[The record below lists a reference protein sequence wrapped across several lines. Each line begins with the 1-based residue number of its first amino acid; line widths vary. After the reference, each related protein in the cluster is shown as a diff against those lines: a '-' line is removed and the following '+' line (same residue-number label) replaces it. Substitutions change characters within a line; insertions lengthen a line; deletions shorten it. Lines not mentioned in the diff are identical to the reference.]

1 MNISRDSEQNPFPP
15 GEGRDGAI
23 YEEAVALLK
32 QLIATPSFSK
42 EENDTAEIIGTF
54 FEKHTIS
61 FSRVGN
67 NIYAKNK
74 HYDVNKPSILLNS
87 HHDTVLPNKGYSIDP
102 FTPLEKEGKLFGLGS
117 NDAGGCL
124 VSLIAT
130 FLHFYERENT
140 AHNVVFAASAEEEIS
155 GVNGIEL
162 VLPYLGKIDF
172 GIVGEPTK
180 LEMAV
185 AERGLMV
192 IDCIA
197 AGRAGHAARKEG
209 ENALYKALDDIN
221 WIRNYQF
228 DKVSDLLGES
238 RLTVTVIDTENKQ
251 HNVVPAQ
258 CKYVIDVRV
267 NELYTFDEI
276 LEALK
281 ANLKS
286 QFKPRTTRMKSTSIS
301 LNHALVRAGI
311 NLGKGYY
318 GSPTT
323 SDKALMPFPTLKMG
337 PGDSARSHTAD
348 EFIYLSEIED
358 GIATYI
364 KMLEQIV

>member
-1 MNISRDSEQNPFPP
+1 MTTNELFN
-15 GEGRDGAI
+15 
-23 YEEAVALLK
+23 EAVGLLK

-42 EENDTAEIIGTF
+42 EENDTAEIICAF
-54 FEKHTIS
+54 FKKHNVP
-61 FSRVGN
+61 FARVGN

-74 HYDVNKPSILLNS
+74 QYDVNKPSILLNS
-87 HHDTVLPNKGYSIDP
+87 HHDTVLPNKGYTMDP
-102 FTPLEKEGKLFGLGS
+102 FTPVEKEGKLFGLGS

-124 VSLIAT
+124 VSLMAT
-130 FLHFYERENT
+130 FLHFYNQAHT
-140 AHNVVFAASAEEEIS
+140 SHNVVFAASAEEEIS

-162 VLPYLGKIDF
+162 VLPFLGNIDF

-192 IDCIA
+192 IDCLAI
-197 AGRAGHAARKEG
+197 GRAGHAARNEG
-209 ENALYKALDDIN
+209 ENALYKAVDDIN
-221 WIRNYQF
+221 WIRNYKF
-228 DKVSDLLGES
+228 DKISDLLGDS
-238 RLTVTVIDTENKQ
+238 RLMVTVIDTDNKQ

-258 CKYVIDVRV
+258 CKFVIDVRV

-276 LEALK
+276 LDALK
-281 ANLKS
+281 TNLKS
-286 QFKPRTTRMKSTSIS
+286 QFKPRTTRMKSTAI
-301 LNHALVRAGI
+301 ALDHPLVLAGLQ
-311 NLGKGYY
+311 LGKGYY

-348 EFIYLSEIED
+348 EFIYLDEIKS
-358 GIATYI
+358 GIETYI
-364 KMLEQIV
+364 KMVEQIL

>member
-1 MNISRDSEQNPFPP
+1 MMFDQK
-15 GEGRDGAI
+15 I
-23 YEEAVALLK
+23 YTDAVELLK

-42 EENDTAEIIGTF
+42 EENDTAEILVNF
-54 FEKHTIS
+54 FEQRNVPWA
-61 FSRVGN
+61 RVGN
-67 NIYAKNK
+67 NVYAKNK
-74 HYDVNKPSILLNS
+74 TYDASKPSVLLNS
-87 HHDTVLPNKGYSIDP
+87 HHDTVKPNKGYTLDP
-102 FTPLEKEGKLFGLGS
+102 FSPVEKEGKLFGLGS

-130 FLHFYERENT
+130 FMHFYNIEDAR
-140 AHNVVFAASAEEEIS
+140 HNVVFAASAEEEIS

-162 VLPYLGKIDF
+162 VLPYLGQINY

-192 IDCIA
+192 IDCTA
-197 AGRAGHAARKEG
+197 QGRAGHAARNEG
-209 ENALYKALDDIN
+209 ENALYKAMDDIA
-221 WIRNYQF
+221 WIKNKRF

-238 RLTVTVIDTENKQ
+238 RLTVTVIETENKQ
-251 HNVVPAQ
+251 HNVVPSQ
-258 CKYVIDVRV
+258 CKFVIDVRV

-276 LEALK
+276 LSDLK
-281 ANLKS
+281 ANLKCD
-286 QFKPRTTRMKSTSIS
+286 FKPRTTRMKSTSIP
-301 LNHALVRAGI
+301 LDHLLVKAGSS
-311 NLGKGYY
+311 LGKGYY

-348 EFIYLSEIED
+348 EYIYLSEIEE
-358 GIATYI
+358 GIGTYI
-364 KMLEQIV
+364 KLVEQIL